1 MDLALTDNPLLN
13 RPLGGDGLGTL
24 GAASAARS
32 LRAARTSEQSA
43 DGDAF
48 TRALAAQ
55 TRAEGVPRHD
65 PLNGLQFNSA
75 AGPAGAASDG
85 GPSRE
90 AIEKQARSTAADF
103 VAVTFVQP
111 LLAQLR
117 GSTLNLEDGK
127 GPASAFMPGRAE
139 KTFRAF
145 GDAETARRIVHAS
158 NWPLVEQITKSLL
171 KHAGLDTAGAPV
183 SPARGTGA
191 ESPAKESKS

>member
-55 TRAEGVPRHD
+55 TRAADVPRHD

-171 KHAGLDTAGAPV
+171 KHAGLDTAGAPA

-191 ESPAKESKS
+191 ESPAKESTS